1 MPLQLHSNDL
11 NNFIHVIN
19 NVSFSL
25 LAMGNFFSWQHI
37 STSLI
42 IWTLNV
48 MVLFG
53 CLVKLLV
60 YGDPVLQSESKAN
73 QEYWKHKKKAD
84 TEFSKVSVSVF
95 SQKLH

>member
-1 MPLQLHSNDL
+1 
-11 NNFIHVIN
+11 
-19 NVSFSL
+19 
-25 LAMGNFFSWQHI
+25 MGNIFSWQNI

-48 MVLFG
+48 MVLLG

-60 YGDPVLQSESKAN
+60 YGDPVLKSESKAN

-84 TEFSKVSVSVF
+84 AEFSKVSWHFIFAILLIFNSKDNLIELCYRQQ
-95 SQKLH
+95 SALTELNLK